1 MIGAP
6 RRWGGGALALF
17 AAVAFGFHNVI
28 AGAAL
33 AGGSEPATLIAFR
46 CLFAAAAIFL
56 YCRVRGERLRL
67 EPRLRRAALALGLVL
82 ALQSF
87 SLLSAFQRLP
97 VSLAILLFYTFPIW
111 VALASIVVERQR
123 LAART
128 GLALALG
135 LAGLA
140 LALDVSVAAF
150 EWSGVAFGALAA
162 ALMTFTVIGGG
173 RTVRAAGPVPTSFHT
188 ILCSGCVFAAI
199 VAFQGGPA
207 LPNSSDG
214 WMALAAVPVTYLIAV
229 MSFFL
234 AMAKITGTRLSTIM
248 NSEPVFTIALAAAIL
263 GERLS
268 PVQAAGAA
276 LVVVAILIA
285 GRPRPAAATAE

>member
-1 MIGAP
+1 M
-6 RRWGGGALALF
+6 
-17 AAVAFGFHNVI
+17 
-28 AGAAL
+28 
-33 AGGSEPATLIAFR
+33 
-46 CLFAAAAIFL
+46 
-56 YCRVRGERLRL
+56 RGERLRL

-97 VSLAILLFYTFPIW
+97 VSLAILIFYTFPIW

-162 ALMTFTVIGGG
+162 ALMTVTVIGGG
-173 RTVRAAGPVPTSFHT
+173 RTVRAAGPVATSFHT
-188 ILCSGCVFAAI
+188 ILCSGCVFAVV
-199 VAFQGGPA
+199 VALQGGPV
-207 LPNSSDG
+207 LPTSGAG
-214 WMALAAVPVTYLIAV
+214 WIALAAVPVTYLIAV

-234 AMAKITGTRLSTIM
+234 AIAKITGTRLATIL

-276 LVVVAILIA
+276 LVVAAILIA
-285 GRPRPAAATAE
+285 GRPRPAAASPE